1 MPDLPGFKIY
11 SSKSNDQVAVR
22 NDVLQGNKSWEYV
35 IIPQAPGKERI
46 PDLKFFYFSPTAK
59 QYREATAQGLEVAV
73 LKGKGGG
80 AGEVIQTTLQQG
92 IVKRGSDTVVVL
104 DATTVR
110 VHPPQPERGLGAAV
124 DRRFAVD
131 CRG

>member
-1 MPDLPGFKIY
+1 MIRQTAETGDAVNLKVTLSGSGNLKTITEFPLPDLPGFKIY

-59 QYREATAQGLEVAV
+59 QYREAIAPGLEVAV
-73 LKGKGGG
+73 LKGKGGP
-80 AGEVIQTTLQQG
+80 AG
-92 IVKRGSDTVVVL
+92 RGDTSH
-104 DATTVR
+104 T
-110 VHPPQPERGLGAAV
+110 AAG
-124 DRRFAVD
+124 DRKTGQRH
-131 CRG
+131 